1 MSSTLETNE
10 AALAPANAALAPAN
24 AAPAP
29 EPTSPLAIN
38 VASMAPTS
46 DAVPAPEPAPE
57 NAMTE
62 NAMPEPVIALAP
74 EPAPAPKPVNPETRE
89 LNAREA
95 IEKGLMSFNQLS
107 LTSDF
112 YVKAVEQAIRVVA
125 HPMAVVNLT
134 ADAPVD
140 LAGDVIV
147 SYCNPSIGA
156 LSDFTPHYN
165 LFISTSMPEDTCTS
179 ITRATFDA
187 LNKLAL
193 SEPFQQVG
201 RGFELRVSLTGNR
214 TSLRLHIGPVFNIPV
229 FTAHVMNHVL
239 NNPRLPGALAPIEP
253 EPFIHNAKP
262 IGPYNRL
269 DLMMELLLHSNAT
282 EDDPYSPVNVLI
294 ARGINVSCVEKFTT
308 VATGSGPSPNAIIR
322 AECDAFFELLIMSE
336 TQLIQ
341 STLVKSVLIA
351 VMQNPTVLTSDGKQ
365 FSDIF
370 PSGQYGNYFDEV
382 AYKTNEAGGAIMIPT
397 MAKALVPHE
406 EEGEA
411 PGEAPALEGN
421 GLPILASQASS
432 HPLTRTDMIVAALT
446 AVNEAM
452 RPSGV
457 HIVAG
462 GGAAVS
468 YYIRDF
474 LGNAF
479 SPEIVAASGV
489 DLAQVKE
496 RCGKIMMNDID
507 CFVFGNVSRQF
518 LLLFSLYM
526 MILYGNFYER
536 AKRYR
541 TKAAIAAQGTKIEFK
556 LSADDRI
563 GLFMYGNRN
572 EDANT
577 QLISKRL
584 VKNPKVQLV
593 TQETKC
599 FSQIEHP
606 LCGPIGDAC
615 KVDGYYLQPVD
626 LVKKEIGEFVDLYVG
641 SLYPAKD
648 GVQRPDDLEA
658 MIERQYTTDNMVSL
672 KTTML
677 DIICIFCDEGKSL
690 FIRIFMARKNPKD
703 FARLR
708 AFIDLYL
715 LQLLQA
721 NPAFAD
727 TNKEFIQLVGQL
739 RAKMDQ
745 LDETYYLKQGNIA
758 ATNAATAE
766 QINEDRDAFLMLLR
780 NIGRK
785 IVELPDPFGD
795 VVPTRFQAAPT
806 GANMIQFFRESPQMT
821 YNFDM
826 SQHMAQL
833 FSIYRGGQ
841 DVGAYTTWLNKV
853 FSQIR
858 FPPKSETFFRSKLDQ
873 ILDPVDPDGNRKI
886 GFNEMPEISPLM
898 LRLHDALKRVKVSQ
912 PLVSRFKYIFPALL
926 DPIKEQIGR
935 GANPTAYYVG
945 VRNKTPENP
954 QEGVYDAETKRR
966 LFPTFVKH
974 VILKNE
980 MKNSSS
986 EMKYIISELIH
997 DLSANAKYDDYDDYD
1012 DAVKEEIGRIL
1023 LDYVHYP
1030 TIALGGGS
1038 GGGSK
1043 TRKRSRRMARRHP
1056 KTRNCNRT
1064 TLSKKTT
1071 RRHRRRC
1078 TNLHKH
1084 KQTRKYI
1091 DVMDGMH

>member
-10 AALAPANAALAPAN
+10 AALAPSNAAL
-24 AAPAP
+24 AP
-29 EPTSPLAIN
+29 EPTSPNVDSLAIN
-38 VASMAPTS
+38 VDSMAPTS
-46 DAVPAPEPAPE
+46 DAV
-57 NAMTE
+57 
-62 NAMPEPVIALAP
+62 PEPVIALAP
-74 EPAPAPKPVNPETRE
+74 EPAPAPAPAPVNPETRE

-112 YVKAVEQAIRVVA
+112 YVKAVEQAIRVA
-125 HPMAVVNLT
+125 QPMAVVNLT

-165 LFISTSMPEDTCTS
+165 LFISTRTPEDTCTS

-187 LNKLAL
+187 LNALAL

-294 ARGINVSCVEKFTT
+294 ARGINVSCVKKFTT
-308 VATGSGPSPNAIIR
+308 VATGSGPSPSPSPNAIIR
-322 AECDAFFELLIMSE
+322 AECDSFFELLIMSE

-351 VMQNPTVLTSDGKQ
+351 VMQNPTILTSDGKQ

-382 AYKTNEAGGAIMIPT
+382 AYKTNQDEADGAIMIPT

-496 RCGKIMMNDID
+496 RCGNIMMNDID
-507 CFVFGNVSRQF
+507 CFVFGDVSRQF

-541 TKAAIAAQGTKIEFK
+541 TKAAIAAQRKKIEFI
-556 LSADDRI
+556 LSSVDRI

-606 LCGPIGDAC
+606 LCGPCI
-615 KVDGYYLQPVD
+615 VDSYYLQPVD

-648 GVQRPDDLEA
+648 GVQPPADLEA
-658 MIERQYTTDNMVSL
+658 MILRQYTTDNMVSL

-721 NPAFAD
+721 NPAFAE
-727 TNKEFIQLVGQL
+727 TNAEFIQLVGQL

-766 QINEDRDAFLMLLR
+766 QIDEDRTAFLMLLR
-780 NIGRK
+780 SIGRK

-806 GANMIQFFRESPQMT
+806 GANMIQFFKESPQMT

-841 DVGAYTTWLNKV
+841 DVGAYTTWLNEV
-853 FSQIR
+853 FSQIK

-886 GFNEMPEISPLM
+886 GFKEMPEISPLM

-912 PLVSRFKYIFPALL
+912 SLVSRFKHIFPALL
-926 DPIKEQIGR
+926 NPIKEQIGR
-935 GANPTAYYVG
+935 GVNPTAYYVG

-954 QEGVYDAETKRR
+954 QEGVYDTETKRR

-980 MKNSSS
+980 MKNP
-986 EMKYIISELIH
+986 IISELIH
-997 DLSANAKYDDYDDYD
+997 DLRANAKYDDYDDYD

-1023 LDYVHYP
+1023 LDYVHDP
-1030 TIALGGGS
+1030 TIALGGGG

-1091 DVMDGMH
+1091 DVMDEMH

>member
-1 MSSTLETNE
+1 MSSPLETNALAANAAPSN
-10 AALAPANAALAPAN
+10 AALAPANAAPANAAPANAALAPAN
-24 AAPAP
+24 AAPANAAPANAAPANAALAP
-29 EPTSPLAIN
+29 EPTSPNVDSLAIN

-46 DAVPAPEPAPE
+46 DAVPAPAPE
-57 NAMTE
+57 NSMTE

-74 EPAPAPKPVNPETRE
+74 EPAPAPAPVNPETRE

-112 YVKAVEQAIRVVA
+112 YVKAVEQEIRDA
-125 HPMAVVNLT
+125 QPTIAFVNLT
-134 ADAPVD
+134 AAAQVD
-140 LAGDVIV
+140 SGDVIV
-147 SYCNPSIGA
+147 SYCNPSIGT

-165 LFISTSMPEDTCTS
+165 LFISTHLPANVPPMS
-179 ITRATFDA
+179 IMTPTFDA
-187 LNKLAL
+187 LNALRKLLQPEDGA
-193 SEPFQQVG
+193 
-201 RGFELRVSLTGNR
+201 FEIKVSLTSHHHTGPR
-214 TSLRLHIGPVFNIPV
+214 ISLRLHIGPVFNIPV

-239 NNPRLPGALAPIEP
+239 NNPLLPGALAPIEP

-641 SLYPAKD
+641 SLYP
-648 GVQRPDDLEA
+648 
-658 MIERQYTTDNMVSL
+658 
-672 KTTML
+672 
-677 DIICIFCDEGKSL
+677 
-690 FIRIFMARKNPKD
+690 
-703 FARLR
+703 
-708 AFIDLYL
+708 
-715 LQLLQA
+715 
-721 NPAFAD
+721 
-727 TNKEFIQLVGQL
+727 
-739 RAKMDQ
+739 
-745 LDETYYLKQGNIA
+745 
-758 ATNAATAE
+758 
-766 QINEDRDAFLMLLR
+766 
-780 NIGRK
+780 
-785 IVELPDPFGD
+785 
-795 VVPTRFQAAPT
+795 
-806 GANMIQFFRESPQMT
+806 
-821 YNFDM
+821 
-826 SQHMAQL
+826 
-833 FSIYRGGQ
+833 
-841 DVGAYTTWLNKV
+841 
-853 FSQIR
+853 
-858 FPPKSETFFRSKLDQ
+858 
-873 ILDPVDPDGNRKI
+873 
-886 GFNEMPEISPLM
+886 
-898 LRLHDALKRVKVSQ
+898 
-912 PLVSRFKYIFPALL
+912 
-926 DPIKEQIGR
+926 
-935 GANPTAYYVG
+935 
-945 VRNKTPENP
+945 
-954 QEGVYDAETKRR
+954 
-966 LFPTFVKH
+966 
-974 VILKNE
+974 
-980 MKNSSS
+980 
-986 EMKYIISELIH
+986 
-997 DLSANAKYDDYDDYD
+997 
-1012 DAVKEEIGRIL
+1012 
-1023 LDYVHYP
+1023 
-1030 TIALGGGS
+1030 
-1038 GGGSK
+1038 
-1043 TRKRSRRMARRHP
+1043 
-1056 KTRNCNRT
+1056 
-1064 TLSKKTT
+1064 
-1071 RRHRRRC
+1071 
-1078 TNLHKH
+1078 
-1084 KQTRKYI
+1084 
-1091 DVMDGMH
+1091 